1 MNPLP
6 AAHRTPSTISQMLD
20 LVVSDPGRPRLTWY
34 GDGGERV
41 ELSGAVLQNWV
52 NKTVNLLVEEFDAA
66 PGTVVT
72 LDVPAHWRGV
82 LWALAAWRCGA
93 TVRLAGDTP
102 AAGGDVVVTSR
113 PEGWSDVL
121 SGPGAADLVAVA
133 LPALARSFD
142 GDLPAGAVD
151 AAGAVMTY
159 GDVIGWAPETDPAA
173 TALEAAGADPVAFA
187 DLLAAPRPS
196 AERVLV
202 DGSRPLEGL
211 LRDLLATW
219 AADGSVV
226 LASAATA
233 AGLAADPARLARLRE
248 TERITAADD

>member
-1 MNPLP
+1 VNSLP
-6 AAHRTPSTISQMLD
+6 AAGRNPSTISQILD

-52 NKTVNLLVEEFDAA
+52 SKTVNLLVEEFDAA

-72 LDVPAHWRGV
+72 LDLPAHWRSV

-93 TVRLAGDTP
+93 TVTLAGDAP
-102 AAGGDVVVTSR
+102 AAGGDVVVTAR
-113 PEGWSDVL
+113 PADWAPVL
-121 SGPGAADLVAVA
+121 GGPGAADLVAVA
-133 LPALARSFD
+133 LPALARAFD
-142 GDLPAGAVD
+142 GELPPGALD

-159 GDVIGWAPETDPAA
+159 GDVVGWVPDTDPSAV
-173 TALEAAGADPVAFA
+173 ALEAPGAEPVTFT
-187 DLLAAPRPS
+187 DLVPNPDAPGG
-196 AERVLV
+196 RVLV
-202 DGSRPLEGL
+202 DGARPLGDL
-211 LRDLLATW
+211 VRGLLATW

-233 AGLAADPARLARLRE
+233 AELAADPARLDRLRAS
-248 TERITAADD
+248 ERITG

>member
-6 AAHRTPSTISQMLD
+6 AAGRTPTTISQMMD
-20 LVVSDPGRPRLTWY
+20 LVLSDPGRPRLTWY

-52 NKTVNLLVEEFDAA
+52 SKTVNLLVEEFDAA

-72 LDVPAHWRGV
+72 LDLPPHWRSV

-93 TVRLAGDTP
+93 TVELAGDSP
-102 AAGGDVVVTSR
+102 AKGGDVVVTSR
-113 PEGWSDVL
+113 PAAWADLL

-142 GDLPAGAVD
+142 GDLPPGAVD

-159 GDVIGWAPETDPAA
+159 GDVIGWAPETDP
-173 TALEAAGADPVAFA
+173 TAVALDAPDGTVAFA
-187 DLLAAPRPS
+187 DLVPADGTPGART
-196 AERVLV
+196 LV
-202 DGSRPLEGL
+202 DGARPLGAL
-211 LRDLLATW
+211 LRELLAVW

-233 AGLAADPARLARLRE
+233 AELAADQARLDRLRE
-248 TERITAADD
+248 TERITA

>member
-1 MNPLP
+1 MNPHP
-6 AAHRTPSTISQMLD
+6 AAGRTPTTVSQVLD
-20 LVVSDPGRPRLTWY
+20 LVLSDPGRPRLTWY

-52 NKTVNLLVEEFDAA
+52 SKTVNLLVEEFDAA

-72 LDVPAHWRGV
+72 LDLPPHWRSV

-93 TVRLAGDTP
+93 TVEPAGGSP

-113 PEGWSDVL
+113 PAEWAPVL
-121 SGPGAADLVAVA
+121 AGSGGADLVAVA
-133 LPALARSFD
+133 LPALARTFD
-142 GDLPAGAVD
+142 GDLPPGAVD

-173 TALEAAGADPVAFA
+173 VALDAPDGTVAFA
-187 DLLAAPRPS
+187 DLVPATGVPGA
-196 AERVLV
+196 RVLV
-202 DGSRPLEGL
+202 DGARPLGAL
-211 LRDLLATW
+211 LRELLAVW

-233 AGLAADPARLARLRE
+233 AELAADPSRLDRLRS
-248 TERITAADD
+248 TERITA

>member
-6 AAHRTPSTISQMLD
+6 AAPRTPSTISQILD

-82 LWALAAWRCGA
+82 LWALAAWRTGA
-93 TVRLAGDTP
+93 TVALPGDVP

-113 PEGWSDVL
+113 PEAWGDLL
-121 SGPGAADLVAVA
+121 SGPGAPDVVAVA

-142 GDLPAGAVD
+142 GALPPGTVD
-151 AAGAVMTY
+151 AAAAVMTY
-159 GDVIGWAPETDPAA
+159 GDVIGWAPETDTAA
-173 TALEAAGADPVAFA
+173 VALEAPGAGPVTFG
-187 DLLAAPRPS
+187 DLLPAPR
-196 AERVLV
+196 AADERVLV
-202 DGSRPLEGL
+202 DGDRPLGEL

-226 LASAATA
+226 LLSAATA
-233 AGLAADPARLARLRE
+233 AELGADPERLDRLRA
-248 TERITAADD
+248 TERVTPTA

>member
-1 MNPLP
+1 
-6 AAHRTPSTISQMLD
+6 
-20 LVVSDPGRPRLTWY
+20 
-34 GDGGERV
+34 
-41 ELSGAVLQNWV
+41 V
-52 NKTVNLLVEEFDAA
+52 NKTVNLLVEEFDVA
-66 PGTVVT
+66 PGTVVI

-93 TVRLAGDTP
+93 TVRLADAP
-102 AAGGDVVVTSR
+102 AASGDVVVTSR
-113 PEGWSDVL
+113 PDAWSDVL

-142 GDLPAGAVD
+142 GDLPAGAID

-173 TALEAAGADPVAFA
+173 TALEATGADPVAFA
-187 DLLAAPRPS
+187 DLLDAPRPS

-202 DGSRPLEGL
+202 DGALPLADL
-211 LRDLLATW
+211 LRGLLATW

-233 AGLAADPARLARLRE
+233 AELAADPTRLARLRE
-248 TERITAADD
+248 TERVTADL

>member
-1 MNPLP
+1 MNPP
-6 AAHRTPSTISQMLD
+6 AAAGRTPTTISQVLD
-20 LVVSDPGRPRLTWY
+20 LVLSDPGRPRLTWY

-52 NKTVNLLVEEFDAA
+52 SKTVNLLVEEFDAA

-72 LDVPAHWRGV
+72 LDLPAHWRSV

-93 TVRLAGDTP
+93 TVQLAGDAP
-102 AAGGDVVVTSR
+102 AAGGDVVVTAR
-113 PEGWSDVL
+113 PDAWADLL

-142 GDLPAGAVD
+142 GDLPPGAVD

-159 GDVIGWAPETDPAA
+159 GDVIGWAPETDQGAV
-173 TALEAAGADPVAFA
+173 ALDDGSVAGSVPFRDLVPGTGTPGARTFVDGARPLGTLLRE
-187 DLLAAPRPS
+187 LLA
-196 AERVLV
+196 V
-202 DGSRPLEGL
+202 
-211 LRDLLATW
+211 W

-233 AGLAADPARLARLRE
+233 AELAADPARLDRLRE
-248 TERITAADD
+248 TERITA

>member
-6 AAHRTPSTISQMLD
+6 AAGRTPTTISQMMD
-20 LVVSDPGRPRLTWY
+20 LVLSDPGRPRLTWY

-52 NKTVNLLVEEFDAA
+52 SKTVNLLVEEFDAA

-72 LDVPAHWRGV
+72 LDLPAHWRGV

-93 TVRLAGDTP
+93 TVELAGDSP

-113 PEGWSDVL
+113 PAAWAAVS

-142 GDLPAGAVD
+142 GDLPPGAVD

-159 GDVIGWAPETDPAA
+159 GDVIGWSPETDPTAV
-173 TALEAAGADPVAFA
+173 ALEDGTATGHVTFA
-187 DLLAAPRPS
+187 DLVPADGTPGA
-196 AERVLV
+196 RVLV
-202 DGSRPLEGL
+202 DGARPLGAL
-211 LRDLLATW
+211 LRELLAVW

-233 AGLAADPARLARLRE
+233 AELAADRARLDRLRE
-248 TERITAADD
+248 TERITA

>member
-1 MNPLP
+1 MNSLRNGG
-6 AAHRTPSTISQMLD
+6 RTPATISEILD

-52 NKTVNLLVEEFDAA
+52 SKTVNLLVEEFDAG

-72 LDVPAHWRGV
+72 LDLPAHWRSV

-93 TVRLAGDTP
+93 TVALADETP
-102 AAGGDVVVTSR
+102 GAGGDVVVTAR
-113 PEGWSDVL
+113 PAAWAPA
-121 SGPGAADLVAVA
+121 SGGAATGDVVAVA
-133 LPALARSFD
+133 LPALARAFD
-142 GDLPAGAVD
+142 GDLPPGVLD

-159 GDVIGWAPETDPAA
+159 GDVIGWVQPTDPGAV
-173 TALEAAGADPVAFA
+173 ALEVPGAPPVSFA
-187 DLLAAPRPS
+187 DLVPAGGAPG
-196 AERVLV
+196 ARVLV
-202 DGSRPLEGL
+202 DGAAEPGGL
-211 LRDLLATW
+211 LRGLLATW

-233 AGLAADPARLARLRE
+233 AELAADPARLDRLRE
-248 TERITAADD
+248 TERIDATDH